1 MYPKGQAINRITA
14 NRSDSGFGQNILI
27 TKGGEKNIM
36 THFKR
41 QVLSVLAT
49 GSLVLNLVTPVAAS
63 TTLEVSGNGSNS
75 DSEIK
80 LDRDN
85 TTTVVQNNSAVVT
98 NKVSANADTGS
109 NSASDNTG
117 GDVKVDTGNA
127 KTDVSVTNSLNTN
140 EAQVACC
147 QSGDTDVLISG
158 NGTKSDNTV
167 ELRQDNKTG
176 VFQDNAAKVEN
187 KIDADAKTGKNDA
200 DDNTGGDISIDTGNA
215 ETTVAVSTTANA
227 NRAVVGGGMGDQ
239 SGVVSAK
246 ILGNGSYSDNEIKLD
261 LDHET
266 AVVQDNFA
274 HVRNHVNAD
283 ADTGYNDADDNTGGE
298 VSVDT
303 GDATAD
309 VTIDNMVNFNAAE
322 VDCGCLLDI
331 SAKVHGNGT
340 DSDNE
345 IKGYFDD
352 AVEVFQGGKEGA
364 GNEAELYNHAYA
376 DAGTGKNDADDN
388 TGSVYGGDPSIDTG
402 DAHST
407 TEIGNSGNVNVYGHV
422 ADWEM
427 PEFDFNFNVSLS
439 LSQLMALLGN

>member
-1 MYPKGQAINRITA
+1 
-14 NRSDSGFGQNILI
+14 
-27 TKGGEKNIM
+27 M

-98 NKVSANADTGS
+98 NKVSANADTGN

-117 GDVKVDTGNA
+117 GDVKVDTGDA
-127 KTDVSVTNSLNTN
+127 KTDVSVSNNLNTN
-140 EAQVACC
+140 EAKVECC
-147 QSGDTDVLISG
+147 QAGDTDVLISG
-158 NGTKSDNTV
+158 NGTKSDNKV
-167 ELRQDNKTG
+167 ELDQDNKTS

-200 DDNTGGDISIDTGNA
+200 DDNTGGDVEINTGDA
-215 ETTVAVSTTANA
+215 DTTVTVSTTANA
-227 NRAVVGGGMGDQ
+227 NKAQVGGGAGDQ
-239 SGVVSAK
+239 SGEVSAK

-274 HVRNHVNAD
+274 SVKNHVDAG
-283 ADTGYNDADDNTGGE
+283 ADTGYNEADDNTGGE

-331 SAKVHGNGT
+331 SAKVGGNGT

-364 GNEAELYNHAYA
+364 GNEARLYNDA
-376 DAGTGKNDADDN
+376 DADATTGKNDADDN

-402 DAHST
+402 SATST
-407 TEIGNSGNVNVYGHV
+407 TEIGNSGNVNVYGDV
-422 ADWEM
+422 GGWEV